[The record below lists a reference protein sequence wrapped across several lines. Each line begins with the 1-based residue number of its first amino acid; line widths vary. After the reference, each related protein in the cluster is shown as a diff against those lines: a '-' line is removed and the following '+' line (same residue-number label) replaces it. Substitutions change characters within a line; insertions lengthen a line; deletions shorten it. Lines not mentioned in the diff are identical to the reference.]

1 MEPGVSVGVAIL
13 GISDIRHVPGMTVVI
28 AAVSWLGQVPA
39 APIEHD
45 AAMALRDL
53 SGIGAITDALGTT
66 NTNLAA
72 VLRELQETN
81 GRRLAELAE
90 ALREL
95 NTKVDRLVALEEARE
110 TTD

>member
-1 MEPGVSVGVAIL
+1 MSSPPPNRNASGALE
-13 GISDIRHVPGMTVVI
+13 RVVR
-28 AAVSWLGQVPA
+28 AR
-39 APIEHD
+39 IEHD
-45 AAMALRDL
+45 AEMALRDL

-81 GRRLAELAE
+81 GRRLAELSD

-95 NTKVDRLVALEEARE
+95 NSKVDRLVALEEARSA
-110 TTD
+110 TD

>member
-1 MEPGVSVGVAIL
+1 MLERVDGPG
-13 GISDIRHVPGMTVVI
+13 
-28 AAVSWLGQVPA
+28 
-39 APIEHD
+39 IEHD
-45 AAMALRDL
+45 AGMALRDL

-81 GRRLAELAE
+81 GKRLAELGE

-95 NTKVDRLVALEEARE
+95 NTKVDRLVALEEAR
-110 TTD
+110 TAVD

>member
-1 MEPGVSVGVAIL
+1 MTDVIPMGGPEGGALERVRSAWIEQDVG
-13 GISDIRHVPGMTVVI
+13 
-28 AAVSWLGQVPA
+28 
-39 APIEHD
+39 
-45 AAMALRDL
+45 MALRDL

-81 GRRLAELAE
+81 GQRLAEIGD

-95 NTKVDRLVALEEARE
+95 NAKVDRLVALEEARAA
-110 TTD
+110 TD

>member
-1 MEPGVSVGVAIL
+1 
-13 GISDIRHVPGMTVVI
+13 VPGP
-28 AAVSWLGQVPA
+28 W
-39 APIEHD
+39 IEHD
-45 AAMALRDL
+45 ARVALRDL

-81 GRRLAELAE
+81 GQRLAELGD

-95 NTKVDRLVALEEARE
+95 NTKVDRLIALEEARGG
-110 TTD
+110 TD